1 MKHIFTLIIA
11 TATTLVSAQNLE
23 IREAGGPVLNGT
35 TVVHAGNASD
45 FEIKAENYYVHNTSG
60 SPIAVRCQRDEVSV
74 VSGSKS
80 ALCWVICSADYVA
93 GAQPSL
99 TAPGGSATINP
110 GDSLNLFVLH
120 YKPEGNA
127 GISLFKVIFYNPSV
141 ASDTAVFYVQFD
153 AALSVSESTANPI
166 SLNAYPNP
174 ANNSINIAVENF
186 NEKATLKIVDALGI
200 TVKTAQVNGDA
211 NLKFN
216 TTDLRAGVYF
226 YSLVSNNKTILT
238 RRIVI
243 TR

>member
-11 TATTLVSAQNLE
+11 AATTLVSAQNLE
-23 IREAGGPVLNGT
+23 IREAGGPVLNGQ
-35 TVVHAGNASD
+35 TVVIAGNASD
-45 FEIKAENYYVHNTSG
+45 FELKAENYYVHNTSG
-60 SPIAVRCQRDEVSV
+60 SSINVRCQRDEVTV
-74 VSGSKS
+74 VTGTKT
-80 ALCWVICSADYVA
+80 ALCWVICSAFYDATVM
-93 GAQPSL
+93 PSL
-99 TAPGGSATINP
+99 TAPGGSATIAP
-110 GDSLNLFVLH
+110 GDSLNLFILH
-120 YKPEGNA
+120 FQPQGNA
-127 GISLFKVIFYNPSV
+127 GTNLFKITFYNPSV
-141 ASDTAVFYVQFD
+141 TSDTAVFYVQFD
-153 AALSVSESTANPI
+153 AALTVGEAVANPI
-166 SLNAYPNP
+166 SMNAYPNP

-226 YSLVSNNKTILT
+226 YSLISNNKTILT